1 MNLNSKPAKKKN
13 TEPVALAEIM
23 APVARDLKQVEIY
36 LLKWADGT
44 SPVMKKM
51 VQAAFRNP
59 GKLIRPGILLLTA
72 AHLSYKGQKKI
83 AAAAAIEAIH
93 TASLIHDDIIDGSPF
108 RRGKKTLAVAYG
120 EKFGLLLGDFFFIK
134 SIATSVT
141 GISPVITEHLVR
153 VTEKMIEGEA
163 EELAR
168 MFDFNLEEEMY
179 WRIIELKTASL
190 FEATCL
196 IAAELAGCP
205 KTEKKALS
213 EYGKNLGLAF
223 QVVDDLIDITS
234 SPKETGKPG
243 FSDLREGRLT
253 LPFILARDLADP
265 RVKIRLK
272 NLVQAKK
279 HNRASLNELIALLE
293 NTGALKLTI
302 KKAEK
307 LIDKSK
313 KSIMNLKDSPYRRSL
328 IDMADFV
335 LMRRY

>member
-1 MNLNSKPAKKKN
+1 MNLNSKPAKKEN
-13 TEPVALAEIM
+13 TEPASLAEIM

-72 AHLSYKGQKKI
+72 SHLGYKGSKKI

-93 TASLIHDDIIDGSPF
+93 TASLIHDDIIDGSSF
-108 RRGKKTLAVAYG
+108 RRGKKALAVAYG

-134 SIATSVT
+134 SIATSIT
-141 GISPVITEHLVR
+141 GISPVIAEHLVQ

-168 MFDFNLEEEMY
+168 IFDFNLEEEMY

-190 FEATCL
+190 FETTCL

-205 KTEKKALS
+205 KIEKKALS

-223 QVVDDLIDITS
+223 QVIDDLIDITS
-234 SPKETGKPG
+234 SQKETGKPS

-253 LPFILARDLADP
+253 LPFILARDLAGSSV
-265 RVKIRLK
+265 RIRLK
-272 NLVQAKK
+272 NLLQAKK
-279 HNRASLNELIALLE
+279 HNQTSLNELLELLE
-293 NTGALKLTI
+293 STGALSLTI
-302 KKAEK
+302 RKAEK
-307 LIDKSK
+307 LIEKSK
-313 KSIMNLKDSPYRRSL
+313 KSIMKLKETPYRWAL
-328 IDMADFV
+328 INMADFV
-335 LMRRY
+335 LTRRY